1 MVKKRK
7 KTKRKVNHK
16 RNQLIHKKRR
26 TRRKKTYKMK
36 GGYINYNDKKME
48 FLKEMENKG
57 RELLEQNNGI
67 PKNIIDKI
75 NKLAVRSPE
84 EQVKFFKGIIDKA
97 LGNKY
102 QIGGSIEGVQTDRGR
117 ARKGAATNIQ
127 RVWRGSHA
135 RREAAA
141 AADRAVV
148 AAAEQE
154 AAAAQ
159 EVFIHKIMGV
169 VASMAIGFQLGPEGT
184 FMALI
189 FLGAVAAGAAAD
201 EADEA
206 EAAGRARPR

>member
-1 MVKKRK
+1 MLLNETQFK
-7 KTKRKVNHK
+7 
-16 RNQLIHKKRR
+16 NQ
-26 TRRKKTYKMK
+26 
-36 GGYINYNDKKME
+36 N
-48 FLKEMENKG
+48 
-57 RELLEQNNGI
+57 
-67 PKNIIDKI
+67 
-75 NKLAVRSPE
+75 
-84 EQVKFFKGIIDKA
+84 
-97 LGNKY
+97 
-102 QIGGSIEGVQTDRGR
+102 GGSVGGGETDRGR

-169 VASMAIGFQLGPEGT
+169 VASMAIGLQLGPEGT

-206 EAAGRARPR
+206 DEAEAAGRARPR